1 MSSERSSWP
10 SSPYRNYVIA
20 GLAGVVIVT
29 VVSAVITDSRG
40 DYLSR
45 FPIFMGG
52 GAVTIFLLGILGYWW
67 YQILSGYRAEKR
79 QLRDT
84 VLDRVPPL
92 SALRSW
98 QTLYQEMVLYGG
110 KREFLERELAT
121 GNRKIVEWFLWA
133 NLITLFPIVNVWLY
147 LFGIVSQGQFMQYIV
162 PAIVILIVLMLGRT
176 YMLLG
181 GGKGD
186 YQTQMQ
192 GSLGLAADKSRSAN
206 ESVLLGERRGR
217 SVRLEIKGK
226 HSVIFL
232 DFPIAE
238 FKIESPK
245 GKFEGAEKLPVELI
259 SALELPRA
267 KRWQQVRIEGSQQG
281 IKIERTSRGQNMW
294 LYDLW
299 LAERLAEAAEGQ
311 AAA

>member
-1 MSSERSSWP
+1 
-10 SSPYRNYVIA
+10 
-20 GLAGVVIVT
+20 
-29 VVSAVITDSRG
+29 
-40 DYLSR
+40 
-45 FPIFMGG
+45 
-52 GAVTIFLLGILGYWW
+52 
-67 YQILSGYRAEKR
+67 
-79 QLRDT
+79 
-84 VLDRVPPL
+84 
-92 SALRSW
+92 
-98 QTLYQEMVLYGG
+98 LYQEMVLYGG
-110 KREFLERELAT
+110 KSEFLERELAI

-176 YMLLG
+176 YILLG

-192 GSLGLAADKSRSAN
+192 GSLGLIADKSMAAK
-206 ESVLLGERRGR
+206 ESVLIGERRGR
-217 SVRLEIKGK
+217 GVRLETKGR
-226 HSVIFL
+226 HSLTFL

-238 FKIESPK
+238 FKLESPT
-245 GKFEGAEKLPVELI
+245 GKFGGAEKLPAELR
-259 SALELPRA
+259 SALELPKA
-267 KRWQQVRIEGSQQG
+267 KRWQQVRIEGSQRG

-299 LAERLAEAAEGQ
+299 LAERLAEAVEDE